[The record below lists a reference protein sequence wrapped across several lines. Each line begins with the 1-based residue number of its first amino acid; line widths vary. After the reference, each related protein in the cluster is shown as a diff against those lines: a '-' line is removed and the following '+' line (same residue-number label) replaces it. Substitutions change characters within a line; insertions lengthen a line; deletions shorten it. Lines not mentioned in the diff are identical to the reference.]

1 MSMSAYKPV
10 VLASLVATSVLT
22 IGYLWIK
29 HRQQESEQEEERSSP
44 ASPSSST
51 SVTDLHLDQVHQK
64 LNCIKRS
71 RLDTLEEEPAVSEQ
85 TQADTKDETVTE
97 NPSDNNSVANFKV
110 HFASTDIRY
119 RHLENQ
125 PSEQILENKVDTQSI
140 IETVPIEKEETTKMA
155 VEDAIKCSAPVPDVF
170 SALNDPLCGSGGA
183 TPPSPN
189 SFSSSPVKSESA
201 HSKSSCEWSD
211 LIEQDEKELQ
221 VTSIQNNLHHL
232 NIIFLLGVS
241 VGQ

>member
-1 MSMSAYKPV
+1 MSAYKPV

-22 IGYLWIK
+22 IGYLWVK
-29 HRQQESEQEEERSSP
+29 HRQQESEQQEELLSP
-44 ASPSSST
+44 ASPSTSA

-97 NPSDNNSVANFKV
+97 NTSDNNSVANFKV

-125 PSEQILENKVDTQSI
+125 PSEVIENKVDIQN
-140 IETVPIEKEETTKMA
+140 PIEAVPVEKKEESTKMA
-155 VEDAIKCSAPVPDVF
+155 VEDTIKCSAPVPDVF

-183 TPPSPN
+183 TPPSPH

-221 VTSIQNNLHHL
+221 VCHSNN
-232 NIIFLLGVS
+232 IFIN
-241 VGQ
+241 

>member
-1 MSMSAYKPV
+1 MSLSAYKPV

-22 IGYLWIK
+22 LGYLWIK
-29 HRQQESEQEEERSSP
+29 HRQQESEQQEEFSSP
-44 ASPSSST
+44 SASS

-64 LNCIKRS
+64 LHCIKRS
-71 RLDTLEEEPAVSEQ
+71 RLDTLEEEPVVSEQ
-85 TQADTKDETVTE
+85 TQADTKDDTVTE
-97 NPSDNNSVANFKV
+97 NLSDNNSVANYKV

-119 RHLENQ
+119 RHLDNQ
-125 PSEQILENKVDTQSI
+125 SSEQVIKNKQEVV
-140 IETVPIEKEETTKMA
+140 ETVKVEKEESTKMA
-155 VEDAIKCSAPVPDVF
+155 VEETIKCSAPVPDVF

-183 TPPSPN
+183 TPPSPH

-221 VTSIQNNLHHL
+221 VASNHDQSNF
-232 NIIFLLGVS
+232 II
-241 VGQ
+241 